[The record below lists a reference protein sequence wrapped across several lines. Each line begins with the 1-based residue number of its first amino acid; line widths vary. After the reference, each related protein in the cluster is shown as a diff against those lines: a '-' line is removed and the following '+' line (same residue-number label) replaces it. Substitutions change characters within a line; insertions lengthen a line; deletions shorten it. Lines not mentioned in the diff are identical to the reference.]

1 MAKNSSRIDFG
12 NVKLHPY
19 LIGNIVMRYRMNDR
33 LSFKAALNNFADEEY
48 TLANGYKTETR
59 KIFVGFNYRPSL

>member
-1 MAKNSSRIDFG
+1 
-12 NVKLHPY
+12 
-19 LIGNIVMRYRMNDR
+19 MRYRMNDR
-33 LSFKAALNNFADEEY
+33 LSFKAALNNFTDEEY